1 VQSEIRLRANQS
13 KCFPFRI
20 TVLLSILTPLFF
32 QQLIEHS
39 RSKDQYIKVALKRLT
54 ETQILEDGLTEENV
68 VNKAL
73 LARNQELETQLATES
88 RDQTDKHT
96 LHINSIMP
104 ERCSGLIL
112 VFPCTSLHGAAQGTQ
127 H

>member
-1 VQSEIRLRANQS
+1 VQSEIRLGANQS

-32 QQLIEHS
+32 QQLIENS

-88 RDQTDKHT
+88 RD
-96 LHINSIMP
+96 
-104 ERCSGLIL
+104 
-112 VFPCTSLHGAAQGTQ
+112 
-127 H
+127 